1 MKKLWWGLAGASAWA
16 HAAFAQS
23 LGDMAKSAE
32 GDLDLVGGFLAIVF
46 YLLGILVVA
55 FGLFRIKKHMDQPQQ
70 VSLSSAIVAIMIG
83 AAIIL
88 IPVVL
93 NGIAET
99 FGLTTGSTGIGK
111 PKF

>member
-1 MKKLWWGLAGASAWA
+1 MRKLWWGLAGPVAWT

-23 LGDMAKSAE
+23 LGDMARSAE

-46 YLLGILVVA
+46 YLLGLLVVA

-70 VSLSSAIVAIMIG
+70 VTLSSAIVAILIG
-83 AAIIL
+83 TAIIL

-93 NGIAET
+93 NAIGET
-99 FGLTTGSTGIGK
+99 FGLTTGGTGIGK
-111 PKF
+111 PKL

>member
-1 MKKLWWGLAGASAWA
+1 MRKLWWGLAGPVVWA
-16 HAAFAQS
+16 HTAFAQS

-32 GDLDLVGGFLAIVF
+32 GDLDLVGGFLSIVF
-46 YLLGILVVA
+46 YLLGFLVVA

-70 VSLSSAIVAIMIG
+70 VTLSSAIVAILIG

-93 NGIAET
+93 NAIGET
-99 FGLTTGSTGIGK
+99 FGLTSGTTGIGR
-111 PKF
+111 PKL